1 MENKCIVCGS
11 FGTHA
16 QLCGLRVEDGDLL
29 IAADGG
35 YDILTKAGYKPNIL
49 IGDLDSIAKT
59 PSDDTEIL
67 KFDVRKDD
75 SDTLLA
81 IKYGMSKGYKNFT
94 LYGVIGGRLDHTVA
108 SLQALAYINSQNCY
122 GEIRGKEYITLLD
135 SSSLRFDRA
144 CKGTISVFSYS
155 EKCIGVTIKGLD
167 YCLDRAE
174 LVNKFPIG
182 LSNEFTGEEAEI
194 NVENGVLLIICESG
208 KQIKILKNKK

>member
-1 MENKCIVCGS
+1 MEKKCIICGS
-11 FGTHA
+11 FGSAA
-16 QLCGLRVEDGDLL
+16 QLAGLRVKEGDLL

-49 IGDLDSIAKT
+49 VGDLDSIEKSPA
-59 PSDDTEIL
+59 SDTEIL

-94 LYGVIGGRLDHTVA
+94 LYGVIGGRLDHTIA

-135 SSSLRFDRA
+135 SSSLRFSRT

-155 EKCIGVTIKGLD
+155 EKCTGVTIKGLD
-167 YCLDRAE
+167 YCLDHAE
-174 LVNKFPIG
+174 IVNKFPIG
-182 LSNEFTGEEAEI
+182 LSNEFIGEEAEI
-194 NVENGVLLIICESG
+194 SVENGVLLIVCESG
-208 KQIKILKNKK
+208 KKIKIAKNEK

>member
-1 MENKCIVCGS
+1 MENKCIICGS
-11 FGTHA
+11 FGNTA
-16 QLCGLRVEDGDLL
+16 QLAGLRVKEGDLL

-49 IGDLDSIAKT
+49 VGDLDSIEKSPA
-59 PSDDTEIL
+59 SDTEIL

-94 LYGVIGGRLDHTVA
+94 LYGVIGGRLDHTIA
-108 SLQALAYINSQNCY
+108 SLQALAYINSRNCY

-135 SSSLRFDRA
+135 SSSLRFART

-155 EKCIGVTIKGLD
+155 EKCTGLTIKGLD
-167 YCLDRAE
+167 YCLDHAE
-174 LVNKFPIG
+174 IVNKFPIG
-182 LSNEFTGEEAEI
+182 LSNEFIGEEAEI
-194 NVENGVLLIICESG
+194 SVENGVLLIVCESG
-208 KQIKILKNKK
+208 KKIKIAKNEK